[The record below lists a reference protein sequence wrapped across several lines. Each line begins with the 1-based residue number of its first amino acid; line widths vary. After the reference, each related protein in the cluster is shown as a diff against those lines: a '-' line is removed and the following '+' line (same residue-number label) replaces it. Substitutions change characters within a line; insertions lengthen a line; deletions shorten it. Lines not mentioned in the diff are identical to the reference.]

1 MGGTA
6 LWRRKLGNQVQPGV
20 VTHTVNPSLKET
32 EAGRP
37 LWLQGLSSLHS
48 EFQASQEGL
57 NTESCLNK
65 PEQHVHART
74 HTQNTFLTSC
84 SPLLSS
90 RKYRDFLLGPQ
101 DSGSHKPL
109 CISHLLVQWKQNL
122 PVLFPRLDSTPLGV
136 PNYPSTFEDTGSEV
150 ETKVALCA
158 GRRERKQ
165 CCYPVD
171 KLQVWHLWASESQ
184 R

>member
-1 MGGTA
+1 MCAHTGWGVRGALMGGTA

-74 HTQNTFLTSC
+74 HTHRT
-84 SPLLSS
+84 LS
-90 RKYRDFLLGPQ
+90 L
-101 DSGSHKPL
+101 
-109 CISHLLVQWKQNL
+109 L
-122 PVLFPRLDSTPLGV
+122 PVHP
-136 PNYPSTFEDTGSEV
+136 
-150 ETKVALCA
+150 C
-158 GRRERKQ
+158 
-165 CCYPVD
+165 
-171 KLQVWHLWASESQ
+171 
-184 R
+184 